1 MIAER
6 YVLVVVLARREL
18 LVWSEVLSGLKVLRG
33 LEMCRELDELRLEGL
48 TWRAK
53 QPSWSGVR

>member
-6 YVLVVVLARREL
+6 YVLVVVLTRGEL

-48 TWRAK
+48 TWRAR
-53 QPSWSGVR
+53 QPS